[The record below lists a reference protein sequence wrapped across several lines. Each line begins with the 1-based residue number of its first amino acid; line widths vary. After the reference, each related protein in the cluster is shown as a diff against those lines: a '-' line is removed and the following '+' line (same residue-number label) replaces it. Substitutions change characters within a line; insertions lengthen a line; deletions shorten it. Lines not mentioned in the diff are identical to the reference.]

1 MDKKLICLL
10 LLISFNPVYAGN
22 TGERDLQDI
31 PEPPV
36 LPDPVESGEAIEPE
50 VTIIRKDDATI
61 EEYRVNGA
69 LYMVKITPTIGKP
82 YYLVD
87 KDGDGQMESRV
98 NNIYQDM
105 PVPQWVLF
113 SW

>member
-1 MDKKLICLL
+1 MFCLT
-10 LLISFNPVYAGN
+10 PVYAGD
-22 TGERDLQDI
+22 TGQDELQAV
-31 PEPPV
+31 PEPPD

-50 VTIIRKDDATI
+50 ITIIRKDDATI
-61 EEYRVNGA
+61 EEYRINGA
-69 LYMVKITPTIGKP
+69 LYMVKIIPSAGKP

-87 KDGDGQMESRV
+87 KDGDGQMETRV

-105 PVPQWVLF
+105 PVPQWILF